1 MKAFK
6 IMSSGWEIYGQHTFL
21 HDNKTGE
28 EFQKDCR
35 SILKESLKEVTDN
48 LVKRSSKAFLSAN
61 DLMELAIPKLEK
73 LGYKPL
79 EFEGTYS
86 VPGND
91 GAYFSSCQ
99 SQQELVDELGEELV
113 NDFVNKAK
121 IIDDR
126 D

>member
-21 HDNKTGE
+21 HDNKTDT
-28 EFQKDCR
+28 EFTKDCR
-35 SILKESLKEVTDN
+35 SVLKEALKEVTDN
-48 LVKRSSKAFLSAN
+48 LEERSSQAFLSAN
-61 DLMELAIPKLEK
+61 SLMDLAIPKLENM
-73 LGYKPL
+73 GYKSL
-79 EFEGTYS
+79 EFEGIYS
-86 VPGND
+86 VPGDD

-113 NDFVNKAK
+113 NDFVYKAK